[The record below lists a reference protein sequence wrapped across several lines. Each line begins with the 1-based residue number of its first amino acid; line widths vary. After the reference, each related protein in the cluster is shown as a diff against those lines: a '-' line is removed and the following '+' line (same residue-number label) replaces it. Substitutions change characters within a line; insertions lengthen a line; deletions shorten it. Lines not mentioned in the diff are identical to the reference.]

1 MINVIGLCGYAT
13 AGKDEAARGLEP
25 FGFQRVSF
33 ADPVRAAA
41 LAIDPIVAY
50 NVDHIPVS
58 PVRLS
63 DLVLAYGWE
72 ATKRNPEARR
82 ALQKL
87 GTEGGREIHGPD
99 CWTRIGGSTAREI
112 LAAGNRVAFT
122 DCRFPNEVDLVR
134 ELGGI
139 MVRVDRPGVGPVNS
153 HVSDNLEIRHD
164 ALVVND
170 GTVEQ
175 LHARIREVVANQAS
189 N

>member
-72 ATKRNPEARR
+72 AKRNPEARSTKAVQR
-82 ALQKL
+82 RCGYTDLIAGLAS
-87 GTEGGREIHGPD
+87 EGRPRGRYWQPEIELLSRTAGSR
-99 CWTRIGGSTAREI
+99 TRST
-112 LAAGNRVAFT
+112 
-122 DCRFPNEVDLVR
+122 
-134 ELGGI
+134 
-139 MVRVDRPGVGPVNS
+139 
-153 HVSDNLEIRHD
+153 
-164 ALVVND
+164 
-170 GTVEQ
+170 
-175 LHARIREVVANQAS
+175 
-189 N
+189 